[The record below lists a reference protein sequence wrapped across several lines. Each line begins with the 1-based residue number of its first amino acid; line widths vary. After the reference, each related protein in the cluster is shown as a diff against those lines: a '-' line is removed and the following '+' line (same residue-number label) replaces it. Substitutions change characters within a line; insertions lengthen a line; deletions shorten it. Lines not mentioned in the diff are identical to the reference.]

1 MEDLKVKGI
10 KVVKERIEKF
20 TKKMEVGPFSD
31 YKFIRGEIAMLRK
44 LGLITDEEE
53 ETLQK
58 ELKSA
63 ELSVQNKIIGNES
76 IFILCIVVGCQMD
89 HALKIEG
96 G

>member
-44 LGLITDEEE
+44 LDLITDEEE
-53 ETLQK
+53 TSLQE

-63 ELSVQNKIIGNES
+63 ELVIRSKWSTVTETLSTS
-76 IFILCIVVGCQMD
+76 I
-89 HALKIEG
+89 
-96 G
+96 